1 MRGLD
6 NLKGEGVSNLSGL
19 NDVSISSPSNGQTL
33 KYNSTSHKWENAS
46 GGSGGA
52 SSLTDLDDID
62 IESLSDGDML
72 GYNSYLQKWSNI
84 QLSYYNISDKPTIN
98 NVEIEG
104 DLSFSDLGM
113 DEYYV
118 DTYTLGE
125 TLADYVKK
133 TVDDEDLTIETDSGY
148 NMYLTSDG
156 DMEISCSGSLAL
168 NFDTT
173 DGYNIR
179 GDSDGFS
186 FNGAGEGNTIL
197 GCNEN
202 TFTLNSGA
210 MSVNGESLSINV
222 NGDSG
227 SSFLSASDSGV
238 SITGNNHI
246 ILDTNEE
253 HPSMIEIGEDI
264 SIGSIGDVIIEAGTS
279 SSSGDQRIILN
290 AMQDEYSGC
299 RKVYIQTSH
308 GQSFGN
314 EDVVAALKDIMRA
327 IGCNHE
333 FNKNNSYNVDDI
345 VFWCDENGC
354 GMFKFVSPHSSGDDW
369 NEYEVTQIDIIDYI
383 NGQ

>member
-1 MRGLD
+1 MQGID
-6 NLKGEGVSNLSGL
+6 NLNKAGVSDLSGL
-19 NDVSISSPSNGQTL
+19 NDVAISSPSNGQTL

-52 SSLTDLDDID
+52 SSLADLDDID
-62 IESLSDGDML
+62 IGSPSDGDIL
-72 GYNSYLQKWSNI
+72 SYDSYSQKWLNTQI
-84 QLSYYNISDKPTIN
+84 SYYNISDKPTIN

-118 DTYTLGE
+118 STSA
-125 TLADYVKK
+125 LADYVKS
-133 TVDDEDLTIETDSGY
+133 TMDDGDLTIETDNGY

-156 DMEISCSGSLAL
+156 DMEISCDGSFAL

-173 DGYNIR
+173 NGYNIQAN
-179 GDSDGFS
+179 SDGFS

-202 TFTLNSGA
+202 TFTLTSGDI
-210 MSVNGESLSINV
+210 SLNGESLSINV

-227 SSFLSASDSGV
+227 SSYLSASDSGV

-253 HPSMIEIGEDI
+253 HPSTIEIGQDI
-264 SIGSIGDVIIEAGTS
+264 SIGSVGDVMIEAGIS
-279 SSSGDQRIILN
+279 SSGGDQRIILN

-299 RKVYIQTSH
+299 RKVYVQTSH

-333 FNKNNSYNVDDI
+333 FDKNNSYNVDDI

-383 NGQ
+383 SGQ